1 MAAQEV
7 QPSETI
13 AKLKSESETLKTKL
27 EEERAKL
34 HDVECEY
41 EPERERERDKHHT
54 QLDWITHACM
64 IIHLEYKS
72 KNEFMIAVLGLSPG
86 HSSYRVIYSACLQ

>member
-41 EPERERERDKHHT
+41 QRQAGLQNIT
-54 QLDWITHACM
+54 QLAQ
-64 IIHLEYKS
+64 L
-72 KNEFMIAVLGLSPG
+72 APG
-86 HSSYRVIYSACLQ
+86 IFPLK

>member
-41 EPERERERDKHHT
+41 QRQAGLQHIIT
-54 QLDWITHACM
+54 QLDRFTP
-64 IIHLEYKS
+64 
-72 KNEFMIAVLGLSPG
+72 AVLFPPKIKKKKCFDGKKVVFSQDA
-86 HSSYRVIYSACLQ
+86 V

>member
-7 QPSETI
+7 QPNETI

-41 EPERERERDKHHT
+41 KRQKGPKHYRT
-54 QLDWITHACM
+54 GIVDAC
-64 IIHLEYKS
+64 
-72 KNEFMIAVLGLSPG
+72 FV
-86 HSSYRVIYSACLQ
+86 

>member
-41 EPERERERDKHHT
+41 QRQADLT
-54 QLDWITHACM
+54 
-64 IIHLEYKS
+64 S
-72 KNEFMIAVLGLSPG
+72 LSCT
-86 HSSYRVIYSACLQ
+86 S